1 MRARPELL
9 PRLNGW
15 LPGGDIYDLMVG
27 MGIGFVDNNQMLC
40 AFSMRNRGTQP
51 TMFTPGTTGGLFFSS
66 FSWFIRW
73 QRQQLVQLICTGCQA
88 RAFLCLLWVLS
99 ADCSYFRLE
108 HAYLFF
114 NAFHYLI
121 WGTLLGSD
129 LESTRDFAACA

>member
-73 QRQQLVQLICTGCQA
+73 QRQQLVHSKQSLAG
-88 RAFLCLLWVLS
+88 VL
-99 ADCSYFRLE
+99 
-108 HAYLFF
+108 HAL
-114 NAFHYLI
+114 AHI
-121 WGTLLGSD
+121 VKVASQK
-129 LESTRDFAACA
+129 AACIKERLPN

>member
-51 TMFTPGTTGGLFFSS
+51 TMFTPGTTAS
-66 FSWFIRW
+66 
-73 QRQQLVQLICTGCQA
+73 
-88 RAFLCLLWVLS
+88 
-99 ADCSYFRLE
+99 
-108 HAYLFF
+108 
-114 NAFHYLI
+114 
-121 WGTLLGSD
+121 
-129 LESTRDFAACA
+129 AACPVDLYRMSSTCIFVPAMGAQR